1 MEMKSLLLLASLLLP
16 VVPGISQAEGAPAMP
31 MVVCQIDQAPQIL
44 VPEYVCRWQ
53 GGIQRY

>member
-1 MEMKSLLLLASLLLP
+1 MRSLLLLASLLLP

-31 MVVCQIDQAPQIL
+31 LVVCQVDQAPQML